1 MQVLLFPSHFKYSP
15 FCLFSLSVVTQIQ
28 GHIASCSPPLT
39 GVRIYEIF
47 ILCYEGKAQIVQ
59 TNWKLRVR
67 NRSQNGQQ
75 HEQWDRPPRRLAYT
89 YLHDSAALSWRV
101 LLYYAYAD
109 GSQFTVSSPLLD
121 NITNPYPVGPFAQYL
136 WEVCSLLFPAKFRA
150 VFAKHAKQ
158 ETIRL
163 KTV

>member
-101 LLYYAYAD
+101 LLYYAYICWRFPVHSVISPA
-109 GSQFTVSSPLLD
+109 GQYHKSLPRWPVRSIFMRGVLFIVSCQVS
-121 NITNPYPVGPFAQYL
+121 
-136 WEVCSLLFPAKFRA
+136 CSFC
-150 VFAKHAKQ
+150 
-158 ETIRL
+158 ETC
-163 KTV
+163 